1 MKEQF
6 LPQLEYL
13 RRSSD
18 YSGKH
23 FKVIGALRGSLS
35 TDNCQTHSPTGD
47 RSTILCLLLIT
58 KFSSNKI
65 TGKDVGILSVNG
77 TGILGEISGVSQ
89 TSRTYDPPMTCSGA
103 ITLSYRR
110 LEGAQSPSPS
120 SFRDVT
126 QQFPSQ
132 PSFGVVTQS
141 ALRDDSN
148 LQGARPSKLLNLQ
161 FTCLKL
167 QTQFEIN
174 INSINAK

>member
-1 MKEQF
+1 MAFFPSFLKSLVFSIQLAISLVDKTSHDVMVHEVSKWNRNKICVKMKEQF

-23 FKVIGALRGSLS
+23 FRVIGALRGSLS

-110 LEGAQSPSPS
+110 LEGA
-120 SFRDVT
+120 
-126 QQFPSQ
+126 
-132 PSFGVVTQS
+132 
-141 ALRDDSN
+141 
-148 LQGARPSKLLNLQ
+148 
-161 FTCLKL
+161 
-167 QTQFEIN
+167 
-174 INSINAK
+174 

>member
-1 MKEQF
+1 MSLAKWHFFPAFWRASFSVSNSQSHWWIKQHMTWWCTKSANEIETKYCVKMKEQF

-110 LEGAQSPSPS
+110 LEGA
-120 SFRDVT
+120 
-126 QQFPSQ
+126 
-132 PSFGVVTQS
+132 
-141 ALRDDSN
+141 
-148 LQGARPSKLLNLQ
+148 
-161 FTCLKL
+161 
-167 QTQFEIN
+167 
-174 INSINAK
+174 